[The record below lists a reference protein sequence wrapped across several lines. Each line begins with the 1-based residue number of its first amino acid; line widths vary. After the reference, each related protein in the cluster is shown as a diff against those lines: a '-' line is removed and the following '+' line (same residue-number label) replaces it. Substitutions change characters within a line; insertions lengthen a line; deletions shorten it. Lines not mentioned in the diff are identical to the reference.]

1 MCLKLLLILCLPRI
15 QYNPT
20 GLESSSLSYLQF
32 SLFFFLCSF
41 NHLPPSALFCFQ
53 PPQPHSLA
61 SLTSLLPLFLR
72 HLLYHQTEVIRSTSW
87 ISMARFSIYFFCLPI
102 SLPSTPLISGDQERI
117 YWDHFSTKG
126 IAPEVLID
134 HLVVCTLSHAELKS
148 HKHPFHSFKLQSFTG
163 AHSLCR
169 RPDTVNNSQQF
180 RPSFLPA

>member
-1 MCLKLLLILCLPRI
+1 
-15 QYNPT
+15 
-20 GLESSSLSYLQF
+20 
-32 SLFFFLCSF
+32 
-41 NHLPPSALFCFQ
+41 
-53 PPQPHSLA
+53 
-61 SLTSLLPLFLR
+61 
-72 HLLYHQTEVIRSTSW
+72 
-87 ISMARFSIYFFCLPI
+87 MARFSIYFFCLPI

-169 RPDTVNNSQQF
+169 RPDTVNNNSDP
-180 RPSFLPA
+180 PSSLPKQTHGAYNKEMYLNTPKHVQVLTNKTFCLAGQTKKRTNKKTHSFQVTPVQHRCQEGL

>member
-1 MCLKLLLILCLPRI
+1 MCLKLPSTLLLILCLPRV

-87 ISMARFSIYFFCLPI
+87 ISMARFSIFFFFLPPNLAAFN
-102 SLPSTPLISGDQERI
+102 SFDLWRSGKDLLGSFLNQGNSSRSA
-117 YWDHFSTKG
+117 YWS
-126 IAPEVLID
+126 PCCV
-134 HLVVCTLSHAELKS
+134 
-148 HKHPFHSFKLQSFTG
+148 
-163 AHSLCR
+163 HSLTR
-169 RPDTVNNSQQF
+169 WAQITQTPF
-180 RPSFLPA
+180 P